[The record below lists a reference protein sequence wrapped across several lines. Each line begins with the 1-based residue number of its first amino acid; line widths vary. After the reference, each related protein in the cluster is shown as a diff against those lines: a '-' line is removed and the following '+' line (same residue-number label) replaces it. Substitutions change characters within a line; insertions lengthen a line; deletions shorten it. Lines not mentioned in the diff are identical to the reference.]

1 MLDFR
6 LKKRI
11 CFKKKNFFLHVFY
24 TNVNKDRNLHTL
36 SNNFVLPK
44 FQDFFNTQFENNSF
58 ER

>member
-1 MLDFR
+1 MLDLR

-11 CFKKKNFFLHVFY
+11 CFKKKIFLHVFY
-24 TNVNKDRNLHTL
+24 ANVNKDRNLQTL
-36 SNNFVLPK
+36 SNNFALPK